1 MSVGK
6 IYNERG
12 PNRASITRLA
22 SATISSVL
30 LFSRLEGLSANAR
43 VDPSAKIAALQPL
56 PTRLTSIRYP
66 LYSMTVIDCAM
77 STATHQTATQS
88 VSNAAKTPQTTRP
101 PMSHCTSETRQ
112 VGIVGRLSCRLCGYL
127 PPKRQCR
134 TAGLFGGI
142 DAASSPFLYSCS
154 CSCSFGADLPVPRM
168 KACISSRVRVPSLSV
183 SIALKIFS

>member
-56 PTRLTSIRYP
+56 PTRLLYP
-66 LYSMTVIDCAM
+66 ISLVFDDCHRLRDVHGH
-77 STATHQTATQS
+77 SQTATQS

-101 PMSHCTSETRQ
+101 PTSRCTSETRQ